1 MKSLLNAILIL
12 SGLAL
17 IGFIVYTHSFKD
29 ISRKPALDRSAEPQE
44 EVSFEPTPA
53 KVKEVTKKPKARPVQ
68 YGRINTYV
76 DGVDVRQVN
85 LFSSDNP
92 STRSFV
98 CGLKNRDR
106 VKVLRRGNPY
116 WYVESVNDSSCKG
129 YCMAGFVNLE

>member
-17 IGFIVYTHSFKD
+17 ISFIVYTHSFKD
-29 ISRKPALDRSAEPQE
+29 NSRPPALDKNVEPQE

-76 DGVDVRQVN
+76 DGINVSLVN
-85 LFSSDNP
+85 LWSSE
-92 STRSFV
+92 STGRTVV
-98 CGLKNRDR
+98 CSLKSRER
-106 VKVLRRGNPY
+106 VRVLRRGNPY